1 MVTISNEKTEGLR
14 EDIQK
19 ETVEEDIF
27 VSMTNNNA
35 SSPRNSD
42 MPSDATQRVKIDP
55 ETKPAP
61 RRTNTPPQRRTAP
74 QETPSRRRTASV
86 SARNGKKQTEKKGLA
101 ALFANQKMTVI
112 ILSVIAVV
120 MLVSLVVTIL
130 VMTAS
135 PKDDGLILNNVYA
148 AGVNLGGKTPEQ
160 AKAILREATSNT
172 YTKLDMV
179 VEVHD
184 SEVILSPSKT
194 GAKLDVDAVVEE
206 AYNYGRVGSRAEQQ
220 NAKNQALTSSHVI
233 SVIPYLNLDEEYIQD
248 AVDDLGSKYVSTFS
262 DPSYRIEGTRP
273 DLNTAPENI
282 DLNHVHQTLYITLG
296 TPEYGLDTDKL
307 YDQIMEAYNTNLF
320 QVVGEIS
327 VVAPEALDLD
337 ALYAQYCV
345 KPVDA
350 VLNETTYEVT
360 AETYG
365 YGFQLEDVRSLVE
378 KAGYGDEIKVSMCFL
393 RPQITAEEL
402 KDGLF
407 ETQLA
412 FLSTPSSVDKDWN
425 INLKLACRAIDGLI
439 LKADEV
445 FIFNDVVGMPTA
457 AKGYKEVS
465 IYVGKDVQEVL
476 GGGISQIASSLYYCA
491 LKSDLEILDRS
502 NHTYVPSFTDGGLDA
517 EVSYGNTDLSFKNT
531 TGRPIRIEAE
541 VTDAGV
547 LQVSI
552 WGTGNEEYSV
562 EIVYETVNT
571 FKPATLTSI
580 MLKDN
585 PDGYKD
591 GDVLVQP
598 ITGYD
603 ICTYRVYH
611 YADTAKE
618 DLKQLVAVS
627 HYDKLDKVVV
637 KIQTTPIVPPTDPTE
652 TTDPS
657 DSTGST
663 EESTTHT
670 VTSEPTNNEDE

>member
-1 MVTISNEKTEGLR
+1 MVTISNEKMEGIR
-14 EDIQK
+14 EDIRK
-19 ETVEEDIF
+19 DAVEDDIF
-27 VSMTNNNA
+27 ISMTNTA

-55 ETKPAP
+55 GAKPVP
-61 RRTNTPPQRRTAP
+61 RRTGTPPQRRAP
-74 QETPSRRRTASV
+74 QQAAPNRQRTASAP
-86 SARNGKKQTEKKGLA
+86 ARTGKKQTGKKGLA
-101 ALFANQKMTVI
+101 ALFGDQKMAVI
-112 ILSVIAVV
+112 ILSIIAVV
-120 MLVSLVVTIL
+120 MLVSLVATIL

-160 AKAILREATSNT
+160 AKAVLREATSNT

-194 GAKLDVDAVVEE
+194 DAKLYVDAVVEE
-206 AYNYGRVGSRAEQQ
+206 AYNYGRVGSRAERQ

-233 SVIPYLNLDEEYIQD
+233 SVIPYLNLDKEYIQD
-248 AVDDLGSKYVSTFS
+248 AVDDLGSKYVSTLS
-262 DPSYRIEGTRP
+262 QPSYRIEGTRP

-282 DLNHVHQTLYITLG
+282 DLNQVHQTLYITLG
-296 TPEYGLDTDKL
+296 TVEYGLDTQKL

-327 VVAPEALDLD
+327 VVSPEALDLD

-365 YGFQLEDVRSLVE
+365 YGFEMDAVRALIE
-378 KAGYGDEIKVSMCFL
+378 KADYGAEIKVSMGFL
-393 RPQITAEEL
+393 RPKITAEEL

-412 FLSTPSSVDKDWN
+412 FLSTPAPVDKDWN
-425 INLKLACRAIDGLI
+425 INLKLACRAIDSLI

-445 FIFNDVVGMPTA
+445 FSFNDLVGMPTE
-457 AKGYKEVS
+457 AKGYKTVP
-465 IYVGKDVQEVL
+465 IYVGKDIQDVL
-476 GGGISQIASSLYYCA
+476 GGGISQIASTLYYCA

-502 NHTYVPSFTDGGLDA
+502 NHTYVPSFTQAGLDA
-517 EVSYGNTDLSFKNT
+517 EVSYENADFSFKNT

-552 WGTGNEEYSV
+552 WGTENEDYTV

-571 FKPATLTSI
+571 YKPATLTNV
-580 MLKDN
+580 MMEDN

-603 ICTYRVYH
+603 ICTYRIYH
-611 YADTAKE
+611 YADSTKE

-637 KIQTTPIVPPTDPTE
+637 KTQTTPIVPPTNPTDTTDPSE
-652 TTDPS
+652 TTDP
-657 DSTGST
+657 TG
-663 EESTTHT
+663 ESTNPTD
-670 VTSEPTNNEDE
+670 TSKPQDDKNK

>member
-1 MVTISNEKTEGLR
+1 MVTISNEKMEGIR
-14 EDIQK
+14 EDIRK
-19 ETVEEDIF
+19 DAVKDDLFI
-27 VSMTNNNA
+27 SMTNSNA

-42 MPSDATQRVKIDP
+42 MPSDATQRVKIDSEARP
-55 ETKPAP
+55 VP
-61 RRTNTPPQRRTAP
+61 RRANTPPQRRTP
-74 QETPSRRRTASV
+74 QQAAPSRQRAASAPARTS
-86 SARNGKKQTEKKGLA
+86 KKQTGKKGLA
-101 ALFANQKMTVI
+101 AIFGDQKMTVI
-112 ILSVIAVV
+112 ILSIIAVV

-160 AKAILREATSNT
+160 AKAALREATSNT
-172 YTKLDMV
+172 YAKLDMV

-194 GAKLDVDAVVEE
+194 GAKLNVDAVVEE
-206 AYNYGRVGSRAEQQ
+206 AYNYGRVGSRAERQ

-233 SVIPYLNLDEEYIQD
+233 SVIPYLNLDKEYIQD
-248 AVDDLGSKYVSTFS
+248 AVDDLGSKYVSTLS
-262 DPSYRIEGTRP
+262 QPSYRVEGTRP
-273 DLNTAPENI
+273 DLNTAPEQIN
-282 DLNHVHQTLYITLG
+282 LNQVHQTLYITLG
-296 TPEYGLDTDKL
+296 TAEYGLDTQKL

-320 QVVGEIS
+320 QVVGEIT
-327 VVAPEALDLD
+327 VVSPEALDLD

-365 YGFQLEDVRSLVE
+365 YGFEMDAVRALVE
-378 KAGYGDEIKVSMCFL
+378 KADYGAELKVSMGFL
-393 RPQITAEEL
+393 RPAITAEEL

-445 FIFNDVVGMPTA
+445 FSFNDIVGMPTE
-457 AKGYKEVS
+457 AKGYKPVS
-465 IYVGKDVQEVL
+465 IYVGKDVQEVM
-476 GGGISQIASSLYYCA
+476 GGGISQIASTLYYCA
-491 LKSDLEILDRS
+491 LKSDLEILDRT
-502 NHTYVPSFTDGGLDA
+502 NHIYVPSFMEAGLDA
-517 EVSYGNTDLSFKNT
+517 EVNYGNADFSFKNT

-552 WGTGNEEYSV
+552 WGTKNENYTV

-571 FKPATLTSI
+571 YKPATLTNV
-580 MLKDN
+580 MMKDN

-591 GDVLVQP
+591 GDVLIQP

-603 ICTYRVYH
+603 ICTYQIYH
-611 YADTAKE
+611 YADSEKE

-637 KIQTTPIVPPTDPTE
+637 KIQTTPIVPPTDPSE
-652 TTDPS
+652 STDP
-657 DSTGST
+657 TG
-663 EESTTHT
+663 EST
-670 VTSEPTNNEDE
+670 SPTDSSQSQGGKNK